1 MDLRSIVAWISRNS
15 LLETGAISKVSDG
28 KGIQTHDHLVCK
40 RRLNHLWVRMP
51 LLSLKFIRLINC
63 RSRHRKCSVRK
74 GALKNFANFKNVHEG
89 LQHYQ
94 KVTPTQVFSCE
105 ICQIFMNI
113 IYFEH
118 LLTAASETDCY
129 IIFVMKTSISRETSV
144 R

>member
-1 MDLRSIVAWISRNS
+1 M
-15 LLETGAISKVSDG
+15 LETGTISKVSDG
-28 KGIQTHDHLVCK
+28 KRIQAHDHFVSK
-40 RRLNHLWVRMP
+40 QTLNHLWVRMP
-51 LLSLKFIRLINC
+51 LLSLKLIRLINC
-63 RSRHRKCSVRK
+63 RSRHRKCSIRK

-129 IIFVMKTSISRETSV
+129 IIFVMKTSISSETSV

>member
-1 MDLRSIVAWISRNS
+1 M
-15 LLETGAISKVSDG
+15 LETGAISKVSDG

-40 RRLNHLWVRMP
+40 RRLSHLWVRMP

-105 ICQIFMNI
+105 ICQFFMNI

-129 IIFVMKTSISRETSV
+129 RIFVIKTSISSETSV